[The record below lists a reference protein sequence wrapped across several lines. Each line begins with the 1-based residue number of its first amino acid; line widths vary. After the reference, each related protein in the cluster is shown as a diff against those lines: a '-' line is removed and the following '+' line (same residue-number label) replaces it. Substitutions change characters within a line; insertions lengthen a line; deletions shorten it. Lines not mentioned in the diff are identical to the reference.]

1 MAFRNGSHFLLFHK
15 ANNVINN
22 FIAVLKISQLN
33 QDITIFYFSF
43 LNFAFQNKKSFI
55 LKTLLYKNTKISYSD
70 SGTGNAIVLLH
81 GFLEN
86 KKMWKEYVQ
95 LFSEKKRVITIDLL
109 GHGETDCLGYVHK
122 MEDNADVVNEVLE
135 HLKIEKAIILGHS
148 MGGYVGLAFAELYPE
163 KIQKLVLL
171 NSTSK
176 EDSEEKKLN
185 RTRAIKAVKQNYVSF
200 VSLAIANL
208 FSENNRTRLAEEIE
222 KVKIEALKTP
232 LQGIVASLEG
242 MKIRKD
248 REELVRKNLFPILLI
263 LGKKDPVLNYE
274 ESLSQIEDTTAE
286 LVSFE
291 DGHMSQIENKE
302 ALKTI
307 LLDFFE

>member
-1 MAFRNGSHFLLFHK
+1 M
-15 ANNVINN
+15 
-22 FIAVLKISQLN
+22 
-33 QDITIFYFSF
+33 
-43 LNFAFQNKKSFI
+43 
-55 LKTLLYKNTKISYSD
+55 KTLLYKNTTISYSD

-86 KKMWKEYVQ
+86 KKMWKDYVAF
-95 LFSEKKRVITIDLL
+95 FSEKYRVITIDLL
-109 GHGETDCLGYVHK
+109 GHGESDPLGYVHE
-122 MEDNADVVNEVLE
+122 MEDNANVINEILE

-148 MGGYVGLAFAELYPE
+148 MGGYVGLAFAELYPQ

-176 EDSEEKKLN
+176 EDSAEKKLN
-185 RTRAIKAVKQNYVSF
+185 RNRAIKAVKQNYINF

-222 KVKIEALKTP
+222 KAKTEALKTP
-232 LQGIVASLEG
+232 LQGIIASLEG

-248 REELVRKNLFPILLI
+248 REWLLEQNRFPVLLI
-263 LGKKDPVLNYE
+263 LGKKDPVLSYE
-274 ESLSQIEDTTAE
+274 ESLSQAE
-286 LVSFE
+286 NTYVQLVSFE

-302 ALKTI
+302 ELKLV
-307 LLDFFE
+307 LLEFFK

>member
-1 MAFRNGSHFLLFHK
+1 
-15 ANNVINN
+15 
-22 FIAVLKISQLN
+22 
-33 QDITIFYFSF
+33 
-43 LNFAFQNKKSFI
+43 
-55 LKTLLYKNTKISYSD
+55 LKTILYKNTKISYSD
-70 SGTGNAIVLLH
+70 SGIGNTIVLLH

-86 KKMWKEYVQ
+86 KKMWSEYSN
-95 LFSEKKRVITIDLL
+95 LLSEKNRVVAIDLL
-109 GHGETDCLGYVHK
+109 GHGESDCLGYIHK
-122 MEDNADVVNEVLE
+122 MEDNAGAVNEVLE
-135 HLKIEKAIILGHS
+135 HLNIEKASIVGHS

-176 EDSEEKKLN
+176 EDSAEKKLN
-185 RTRAIKAVKQNYVSF
+185 RTRAIKAVKQNYVNF

-208 FSENNRTRLAEEIE
+208 FSENNRIRLAEEIE
-222 KVKIEALKTP
+222 KVKTEALKTP
-232 LQGIVASLEG
+232 LQGIIASQEG

-248 REELVRKNLFPILLI
+248 REELLRKNLFPILLI

-274 ESLSQIEDTTAE
+274 ESLSQIEDTTVE

-302 ALKTI
+302 ALKAV